1 MHFII
6 LNISNLRL
14 ASRAAPPAAM
24 PADPPPALPPT
35 ASLAPPANQPTTCSS
50 ATQCEILLLREEVTE
65 GSHCMDLVSA
75 ESADTNCRIW
85 RLEQMMHAMCQQHC
99 IDLGHIDTADIANPA
114 MTAEAPSPL
123 MDFWGLS
130 ISQGGPGERTS
141 SAHSSAP
148 STRSSKSSD
157 LLKYL

>member
-14 ASRAAPPAAM
+14 ASCAAPPAAL

-35 ASLAPPANQPTTCSS
+35 ASLTPPTNQPTTCSS
-50 ATQCEILLLREEVTE
+50 TTQRKILLLREEVTE

-75 ESADTNCRIW
+75 ESADTNCCIQ

-114 MTAEAPSPL
+114 MTAEVPSL
-123 MDFWGLS
+123 LTDFRGLS
-130 ISQGGPGERTS
+130 ISQGSPGEWTS

-148 STRSSKSSD
+148 STRSSESSD